1 MLVEE
6 IMKTDVITCPND
18 KPLYYALQ
26 VMKEHKIRH
35 LPIINENEELVGM
48 IAERNIKDA
57 LPEKIERTSVEIFF
71 SKPVTEFMVS
81 DVITAHRLDFVED
94 LAAILY
100 ERKIGCI
107 PIVENKRVIGIVTE
121 TDMLY
126 TLVQL
131 TGANQASSIIEVH
144 VENKA
149 GTLANVAQIIG
160 EENINITSVLLY
172 PNDELKRLVI
182 RMQTMDP
189 TVVIQ
194 KLKDSGYYVPWPSI
208 PGITE

>member
-26 VMKEHKIRH
+26 VMKEQKIRH
-35 LPIINENEELVGM
+35 LPIVNAKEELVGI

-57 LPEKIERTSVEIFF
+57 LPSKIEQTSVERLF
-71 SKPVTEFMVS
+71 SKPVTDFMVS
-81 DVITAHRLDFVED
+81 NVITAHRLDFVED
-94 LAAILY
+94 LAATLY

-107 PIVENKRVIGIVTE
+107 PIIENKRVIGIITE

-149 GTLANVAQIIG
+149 GVLANVAQIIG

-172 PNDELKRLVI
+172 PNDEMKRLVI
-182 RMQTMDP
+182 RVQTMDP
-189 TVVIQ
+189 TVVIS
-194 KLKDSGYYVPWPSI
+194 KLKENGYHVPWPAM
-208 PGITE
+208 PGILG